1 MVFPTRKKDRRIDR
15 RAVLASGATLLL
27 VLWVPLLTGL
37 KFPSKMDELGFHVPN
52 IRRFIDHFPGLQE
65 MRETD
70 LSMLPLFHGL
80 LGSVLRFTGDTLPT
94 MRSCMMLIGLSALF
108 LYLLIARRIPGVD
121 GWKAM
126 PALAALPYFGVCYF
140 VVMTDYP
147 ALLALLG
154 SVLGQLAYLRGG
166 RPRAAYAAGLAGA
179 AACLIRQNLIFAAGV
194 FPLVLWLQDRW
205 RLERGSNDG
214 APPVSSHTRLLR
226 PAIAPALLLPFL
238 ALAFPIWLWRGLIPP
253 SFMAKPNYFDTSPAT
268 TLLSLFSIGANVG
281 YYLLPATVT
290 YALREGRSY
299 ARVVWATV
307 AILTLFALFWCFHE
321 RGRALVDTYG
331 TFRHGL
337 GFLSDRVGLI
347 FGLGLLALSL
357 ASFFVLL
364 AAGIRRT
371 LQVRSPEMILLAG
384 LLLASL
390 FVTSYG
396 LFRIY
401 ERHILPVF
409 VFTVLLFLS
418 AAPEVRKR
426 SFTRGWIATIAF
438 GAAHGVIYSI
448 SVYDLFR

>member
-1 MVFPTRKKDRRIDR
+1 
-15 RAVLASGATLLL
+15 LGATLLL

-52 IRRFIDHFPGLQE
+52 IRRFMDHFPSLQE
-65 MRETD
+65 MRDTD

-80 LGSVLRFTGDTLPT
+80 LGFVLRFTGEALPT
-94 MRSCMMLIGLSALF
+94 MRFCMVLIGLATLL
-108 LYLLIARRIPGVD
+108 LYLRIARRIPGVD
-121 GWKAM
+121 DWKAV

-166 RPRAAYAAGLAGA
+166 RYRAAYAAGLAGA

-194 FPLVLWLQDRW
+194 FPLVLWLQDRPW
-205 RLERGSNDG
+205 FKLRSTDG
-214 APPVSSHTRLLR
+214 GLPVLPSRPLLR
-226 PAIAPALLLPFL
+226 PAIVPALLLPFL
-238 ALAFPIWLWRGLIPP
+238 ALAFQVWLWKGLIPP
-253 SFMAKPNYFDTSPAT
+253 SFMVRPNYFDTRPAT

-281 YYLLPATVT
+281 YYLLPATLT

-299 ARVVWATV
+299 SGLVWRSV
-307 AILTLFALFWCFHE
+307 AILTLFALFWCIHQ
-321 RGRALVDTYG
+321 RGRDLVDTYG
-331 TFRHGL
+331 AFRHGL
-337 GFLSDRVGLI
+337 GFLSNRVGLI
-347 FGLGLLALSL
+347 FSLGLLALSL
-357 ASFFVLL
+357 ASFLVLL

-371 LQVRSPEMILLAG
+371 LQTRSPEMILTAG

-390 FVTSYG
+390 LITSYG

-409 VFTVLLFLS
+409 AFAVLFFLS
-418 AAPEVRKR
+418 AAPEVRQR
-426 SFTRGWIATIAF
+426 SFTSSWIATIAF
-438 GAAHGVIYSI
+438 GAAHGVAYSI
-448 SVYDLFR
+448 SVYELFH